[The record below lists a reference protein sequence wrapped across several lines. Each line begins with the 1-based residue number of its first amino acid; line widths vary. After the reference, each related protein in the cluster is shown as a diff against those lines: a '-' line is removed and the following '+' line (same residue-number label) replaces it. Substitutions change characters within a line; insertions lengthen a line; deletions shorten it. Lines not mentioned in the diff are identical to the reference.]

1 MEASSLRDRK
11 RASNVLNDVV
21 LCGGEG
27 AVDVMKSKKFC
38 KLDIEFS

>member
-11 RASNVLNDVV
+11 RARSVLNDVV
-21 LCGGEG
+21 LGGGEG
-27 AVDVMKSKKFC
+27 AVAVMESKKFC